1 MSEDPTQ
8 GAVAP
13 SLERPREWLG
23 HDRNFLKL
31 VARTG
36 AFNIGSSLVAAL
48 MGVVLARVLS
58 PGPRGDYAAVM
69 TAFGITLVVF
79 ELGLSTSIVYFVAKD
94 PGALRA
100 IVRSTA
106 KLLAALAVPGAL
118 CLLLLSRTPVLSE
131 GSRPLGALIMAVTVL
146 FSFLS
151 APPVFALQATDLT
164 RWNVV
169 RLLQPALALVA
180 VVGLALTHRLTFVTG
195 VLAVAVTIA
204 LQSIVAW
211 WWFARDRRHQEPRTV
226 HGMAPPRGQL
236 VRYGSLNVLASA
248 PGSLNARVDQ
258 LYLAAIVPSSQLGL
272 YAVAVSLSVL
282 TQPLV
287 AAFGNVA
294 FPRIA
299 SGNDRRK
306 TARSSLIGT
315 LAISSVG
322 AAILIGGAF
331 LLLGP
336 VFGKEYAAAFPL
348 VVALAPGAV
357 FLMVNQVLS
366 DVLRGYDR
374 SGAVAVGQW
383 AGLVVTVGGL
393 AISVPRWGA
402 MGAALTSTVAY
413 ALVAGLLIRA
423 LRLAHKEADVVMG
436 ELG

>member
-1 MSEDPTQ
+1 MTDDPTQ

-31 VARTG
+31 VVRTG
-36 AFNIGSSLVAAL
+36 VFNIGSSLVAAL

-69 TAFGITLVVF
+69 TAFGMTLVFF
-79 ELGLSTSIVYFVAKD
+79 ELGLSTSIVYFVARE
-94 PGALRA
+94 PRALRA

-106 KLLAALAVPGAL
+106 RLLAALAVPGAL

-131 GSRPLGALIMAVTVL
+131 GDRPVGALIMAITVL

-151 APPVFALQATDLT
+151 APPVFALQATHLT
-164 RWNVV
+164 RWNLV

-180 VVGLALTHRLTFVTG
+180 VVGLALTHRLTFVNA
-195 VLAVAVTIA
+195 VLAIAVTIA

-211 WWFARDRRHQEPRTV
+211 WWFARHRRCDDPTTERTT
-226 HGMAPPRGQL
+226 APPRLQL

-248 PGSLNARVDQ
+248 PSSLNARVDQ

-299 SGNDRRK
+299 SGNDRRR
-306 TARSSLIGT
+306 TARSSLVGT
-315 LAISSVG
+315 LAISTLG
-322 AAILIGGAF
+322 AVVLIGGAYV
-331 LLLGP
+331 LLGP
-336 VFGKEYAAAFPL
+336 VFGEEYAAAFPL

-383 AGLVVTVGGL
+383 VGLVVTVTGL
-393 AISVPRWGA
+393 AVSVPRWGA
-402 MGAALTSTVAY
+402 MGAALTSTAAYVIVA
-413 ALVAGLLIRA
+413 VVLLRA
-423 LRLAHKEADVVMG
+423 LRSAHQEADVVTG
-436 ELG
+436 EFG